1 MTRFRELLGR
11 HAGPVLFA
19 AALVVLGVL
28 AGAAGFVLQPAV
40 SGTVGPGTVAID
52 PSLRPGDTV
61 VDLPPLGQIR
71 ADTHRGPLGF
81 DARVTRIDLDRA
93 GLVARDRDPAGALRR
108 QVESDLRPLLMDLG
122 RQSALVVLIAG
133 AGAALLLPRRRL
145 RYAAGT
151 LAGSVGFLVVAGAV
165 TAVTFDPNSF
175 DQPEFE
181 GALSAAPDI
190 LSTVQRH
197 VDDVEVV
204 ESRLEA
210 LSDRVVGLY
219 TSLDGSAGPTTSD
232 TVILHVSDLHSNP
245 VGIELVEVAAERF
258 GADAII
264 DTGDLTS
271 FGADLEQ
278 AVADRMGRIPTP
290 YFVVPGNHDA
300 VSIRRSLVAAG
311 IGVLDPGVVEIAGIR
326 VLGVGDP
333 TFTAD
338 NQVSREVF
346 QERLEAAAQ
355 DTNRLVRQ
363 HRPDVVAVHNPAQLE
378 AALGSFDVG
387 LAGHRHEPGLEYV
400 EGSVVVEAGSAG
412 ATGFEALMSEEDLP
426 YEMQLL
432 QFNDGRLVA
441 VDRVAFEGTGG
452 AFRLERIL
460 IDNDRVDGYPDNE
473 EVGPLIAPLPPRRP
487 PE

>member
-1 MTRFRELLGR
+1 MTRFRELLDR

-19 AALVVLGVL
+19 VALVVIGGL

-40 SGTVGPGTVAID
+40 SGAVGPGTVVID
-52 PSLRPGDTV
+52 PSLRSGDTV

-81 DARVTRIDLDRA
+81 SARLTRIDLDRA
-93 GLVARDRDPAGALRR
+93 GLVARDQDPAGVLRR
-108 QVESDLRPLLMDLG
+108 QVESDLRPLLTDLG
-122 RQSALVVLIAG
+122 RQSVLVALIAG
-133 AGAALLLPRRRL
+133 AGAALLLPQRRL

-151 LAGSVGFLVVAGAV
+151 IAGSVGFLVLAGAV
-165 TAVTFDPNSF
+165 TAVSFDPNSF

-197 VDDVEVV
+197 VEDVEVV
-204 ESRLEA
+204 ESRLAA

-219 TSLDGSAGPTTSD
+219 TSLDGSAGPATAD

-278 AVADRMGRIPTP
+278 AVVERMGRIPTP
-290 YFVVPGNHDA
+290 YYLVPGNHDA
-300 VSIRRSLVAAG
+300 VGIRRSLTAAG
-311 IGVLDPGVVEIAGIR
+311 VEVLDPGVVEISGIR

-346 QERLEAAAQ
+346 QENLAAAAEE
-355 DTNRLVRQ
+355 TSRLVRQ
-363 HRPDVVAVHNPAQLE
+363 HRPDVVAVHNPAQFE
-378 AALGSFDVG
+378 AALGTFDVG
-387 LAGHRHEPGLEYV
+387 LAGHRHAPALDYV
-400 EGSVVVEAGSAG
+400 EGSIVVEAGSAG